1 MMSEHDIDDPVEA
14 VRRSLRLVID
24 PELGENV
31 VDLGLI
37 YAIDVSRDGIATIEM
52 TTTTRGCPASAYLKD
67 AVSSAARAVPGIRAA
82 EVRMTYEPP
91 WSPDM
96 IGGEARR
103 RLGFGAGN
111 ATA

>member
-1 MMSEHDIDDPVEA
+1 MNDGMGEDLA
-14 VRRSLRLVID
+14 AKVRESLRLVLD

-37 YAIDVSRDGIATIEM
+37 YAIEVSPDGIATIEM
-52 TTTTRGCPASAYLKD
+52 TTTTKGCPATAYLKD
-67 AVSSAARAVPGIRAA
+67 AVGSAAWVVPGVHFAD
-82 EVRMTYEPP
+82 VRMTYEPP
-91 WSPDM
+91 WSPEM

-103 RLGFGAGN
+103 RLGLEERN